1 MAKDGGAG
9 GAGDDGSSPIL
20 EKLKAD
26 FDELKA
32 SNERLLSHKKELEA
46 DNGKYRDKLREAGE
60 RTEKLTQE
68 IETLK
73 TSHTDATGT
82 GELKAKLAQLERT
95 VGEQRDAL
103 AEESKK
109 RQTAEDRSKQKT
121 IESALSRV
129 LSEAKVMDV
138 PSAMELASKRVQVD
152 DDGVVT
158 TTIKDDTGERR
169 VPVTLDIVKKMLP
182 SIFFPAEGTGGTG
195 SRGTTAAGAA
205 GLDWE
210 RGQRDQDYFNKN
222 RDGLLKMYADAQKA
236 NATQ

>member
-9 GAGDDGSSPIL
+9 GAGDEGSSLTL
-20 EKLKAD
+20 EELKAK

-32 SNERLLSHKKELEA
+32 SNERLLSHNKELVT
-46 DNGKYRDKLREAGE
+46 DNGKYRDKIREAID

-68 IETLK
+68 FETLK
-73 TSHTDATGT
+73 ASQNDATGT
-82 GELKAKLAQLERT
+82 GDLKGQVAKLT
-95 VGEQRDAL
+95 RDLATQTAAL
-103 AEESKK
+103 ADESKK

-121 IESALSRV
+121 IESALSQV
-129 LSEAKVMDV
+129 LSEAKVMDI
-138 PSAMELASKRVQVD
+138 PTAMELASKRVQVD

-182 SIFFPAEGTGGTG
+182 PIFFPAEGTGGTG
-195 SRGTTAAGAA
+195 SRGSNAAGAA